1 MHVIPHRDLA
11 LVCLALMAQQ
21 RLCQQ
26 VGLLVDVVQRRVDEQ
41 VVAGLVEGRVVEG
54 RPGAVLLRVSG
65 SSLPLEVGLEQD

>member
-1 MHVIPHRDLA
+1 
-11 LVCLALMAQQ
+11 MAQQ

-54 RPGAVLLRVSG
+54 RPGAILLRVSG
-65 SSLPLEVGLEQD
+65 SSLPLEVGLEQA